1 MPFHGGWITVTVL
14 SRDLRE
20 LPMSVNRAALRP
32 ISHLTYSGGVY
43 SLIFKLFFAPMDAER
58 AHHVSFTA
66 LRILDS
72 VPGLGRL
79 LRVVLAH
86 GTRDEV
92 DVLGLRFP
100 NRLGLAAGFDKNGE
114 GIRALSALGF
124 GHIEVGTITAHAQ
137 PGNDKPRL
145 FRLRDNLALLNR
157 MGFNNQGARQ
167 AAFNIEQ
174 QRRSIAFLPDAQRP
188 IIGINIGKTKVVDAA
203 DAVEDYASSARFCAP
218 LADYLVINVSSP
230 NTPGLRDLQSV
241 SSLEPIID
249 AVRSAAAEV
258 VATPRS
264 TLGHVPLLVKIAP
277 DLNDADVVE
286 ICDLAVRSGV
296 DGLITTNTTIDRDV
310 LSGRDADFARGEAG
324 GISGR
329 PLARRSMEVLRLVRS
344 TVGQNLSIISVG
356 GIADANDISAR
367 LAAGADL
374 VQSYSEMIYSGP
386 FWPGRTIRARCAR
399 TLLTRGTGG
408 A

>member
-1 MPFHGGWITVTVL
+1 M
-14 SRDLRE
+14 
-20 LPMSVNRAALRP
+20 
-32 ISHLTYSGGVY
+32 GVY

-66 LRILDS
+66 LKILDS

-79 LRVVLAH
+79 LRLVLAR

-92 DVLGLRFP
+92 NVLGLRFP

-145 FRLRDNLALLNR
+145 FRLRNNIALLNR

-167 AAFNIEQ
+167 AAFNIEG
-174 QRRSIAFLPDAQRP
+174 QRKSIASLPARQRP
-188 IIGINIGKTKVVDAA
+188 LIGINIGKTKVVDAT

-258 VATPRS
+258 VPAPRS

-277 DLNDADVVE
+277 DLSDEDVID
-286 ICDLAVRSGV
+286 ICELAMRAGV

-310 LSGRDADFARGEAG
+310 LTGREADFARSQAG

-329 PLARRSMEVLRLVRS
+329 PLAPRSMEVLRLVKA
-344 TVGQNLSIISVG
+344 TVGERLSIISVG
-356 GIADANDISAR
+356 GIVDANDISAR

-386 FWPGRTIRARCAR
+386 FWPGRIIRGARSR

>member
-1 MPFHGGWITVTVL
+1 GLGT
-14 SRDLRE
+14 
-20 LPMSVNRAALRP
+20 AAL
-32 ISHLTYSGGVY
+32 
-43 SLIFKLFFAPMDAER
+43 AD
-58 AHHVSFTA
+58 
-66 LRILDS
+66 
-72 VPGLGRL
+72 
-79 LRVVLAH
+79 
-86 GTRDEV
+86 
-92 DVLGLRFP
+92 
-100 NRLGLAAGFDKNGE
+100 
-114 GIRALSALGF
+114 LGF
-124 GHIEVGTITAHAQ
+124 GHIEVGTITAHSQ

-145 FRLRDNLALLNR
+145 FRLRNNIALLNR

-167 AAFNIEQ
+167 AAFNIEG
-174 QRRSIAFLPDAQRP
+174 QRKSIASLPARQRP
-188 IIGINIGKTKVVDAA
+188 LIGINIGKTKVVDAA

-258 VATPRS
+258 VPAPRS

-277 DLNDADVVE
+277 DLSDEDVID
-286 ICDLAVRSGV
+286 ICELAMRAGV
-296 DGLITTNTTIDRDV
+296 NGLITTNTTIDRDV
-310 LSGRDADFARGEAG
+310 LTGREADFARSQAG

-329 PLARRSMEVLRLVRS
+329 PLAPRSREVLRLVKA
-344 TVGQNLSIISVG
+344 TVGERLSIISVG
-356 GIADANDISAR
+356 GIVDANDISAR

-386 FWPGRTIRARCAR
+386 FWPGRIIRGARSR